1 MKRSA
6 LVALLAALALPLF
19 AAPKERYLVMTRVA
33 LRESRGVLRDTLDS
47 TDRAVRP
54 FRNIEAFAVDLTA
67 EEAKA
72 MRAAGDV
79 RVVERVV
86 PRFISDRGTTSSDR
100 GTTLSDR
107 GTTFSSSPR
116 TDGAMKP
123 AAPFSFT
130 DHQTI
135 PWGLDAI
142 HARDVWPVTRGAGVN
157 VAVIDTGM
165 DLTHPDLQVAY
176 AGGYNTLNPA
186 ATPRDDNH
194 HGTHVAG
201 TIAAT
206 DNGFGVVGV
215 APDVHLWVVKVL
227 DQSGTGDSEHVA
239 AGVDW
244 VLSKKKAIG
253 GNWVINLSLGSVDKS
268 DVEEAMFARAIA
280 EGVIVVAAAGNSA
293 WDFIDYPAGYP
304 GVMAIGAMDEA
315 SIAAVWE
322 NRGALSVIAPG
333 IDVLSTIPVGLVR
346 VSDITLSDGNLIAAS
361 PLTGSPMGDVHASYV
376 LCGVGHPADFPPA
389 VQGNIAVVNR
399 GEITFNEK
407 TRNAKAAGAKAV
419 VIVSRQD
426 DGDDVARWT
435 LIGNVCDDSGNN
447 CVPDPAA
454 QAFDW
459 PVTLGVSWAQ
469 GQQIVGGAGTLS
481 MLASSRSDDYVYF
494 NGTSMATPHVVATA
508 ALAWSLAPQLSSA
521 EIRHAIEAS
530 AHDLGDPGFDTRYGN
545 GSLDALATAKL
556 VAPGKFGIA
565 PPRRRGVQH

>member
-19 AAPKERYLVMTRVA
+19 AAPRERYLVMARTP

-54 FRNIEAFAVDLTA
+54 FRNLEAFAADLTA

-72 MRAAGDV
+72 MRAASDV
-79 RVVERVV
+79 RIVERVV
-86 PRFISDRGTTSSDR
+86 PRSINDQGAS
-100 GTTLSDR
+100 
-107 GTTFSSSPR
+107 FSSSAR
-116 TDGAMKP
+116 ASGAP
-123 AAPFSFT
+123 SSAVPLSFT

-135 PWGLDAI
+135 PWGVDAI
-142 HARDVWPVTRGAGVN
+142 HAREVWQFTRGAGVN

-165 DLTHPDLQVAY
+165 DLTHPDLQAAY
-176 AGGYNTLNPA
+176 AGGYNTLDTIA
-186 ATPRDDNH
+186 APIDDNR

-215 APDVHLWVVKVL
+215 SPAVRLWVVKVL
-227 DQSGTGDSEHVA
+227 DENGTGDSEHVA

-244 VLSKKKAIG
+244 VLSKKKEAG

-280 EGVIVVAAAGNSA
+280 EGVVVAAASGNGS
-293 WDFIDYPAGYP
+293 WDSIDYPAAYP
-304 GVMAIGAMDEA
+304 GVMAIGAIDEA
-315 SIAAVWE
+315 STAAVWE

-333 IDVLSTIPVGLVR
+333 VNVLSTFPVGLVH
-346 VSDITLSDGNLIAAS
+346 VSDITLSNGNLIAATS
-361 PLTGSPMGDVHASYV
+361 LTGAPMGEVHASYV

-399 GEITFNEK
+399 GDITFNEK

-426 DGDDVARWT
+426 DPDDVARWT
-435 LIGNVCDDSGNN
+435 LIGTICDDAGNN
-447 CVPDPAA
+447 CVPDAA
-454 QAFDW
+454 ALAFDW

-469 GQQIVGGAGTLS
+469 GQQIVSGAGTLS
-481 MLASSRSDDYVYF
+481 MLASSRSDDYVVL
-494 NGTSMATPHVVATA
+494 NGTSMATPHVAATA

-545 GSLDALATAKL
+545 GSLDALAAAKL
-556 VAPGKFGIA
+556 VAPEKFGIA
-565 PPRRRGVQH
+565 PRKRGVQH